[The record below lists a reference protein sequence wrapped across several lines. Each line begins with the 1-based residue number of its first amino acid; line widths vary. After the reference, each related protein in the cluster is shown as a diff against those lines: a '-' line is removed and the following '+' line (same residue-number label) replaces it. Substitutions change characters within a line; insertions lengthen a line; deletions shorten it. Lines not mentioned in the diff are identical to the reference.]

1 MGDPSRGLEPLDPL
15 YVPIMT
21 VYLPNENGLKL
32 TFKENSFSGLS
43 ALRLDDLKWVLAV
56 VFLAGGKLTDFPNLL
71 TFLAYL

>member
-1 MGDPSRGLEPLDPL
+1 MGDPSRGLDPLDPL

-56 VFLAGGKLTDFPNLL
+56 VFLSGGKLTDFPNLL
-71 TFLAYL
+71 ARLS

>member
-71 TFLAYL
+71 TRLS